1 MIFHRL
7 VIEFTTKLRSA
18 HFHGVTSPSVK
29 TIWYVMFHYIYVS
42 SAVFVLSRAIIRIPL
57 SYLLHG
63 VFASNAPLRPEIQ
76 YIKKCSQVAYYLL
89 LCKSNIYWIHVVGYG
104 CMEFRTKKFFGLMG
118 FHLIIVESLTCE
130 IHSVPDDSLV

>member
-18 HFHGVTSPSVK
+18 RFHGVTLPSAK
-29 TIWYVMFHYIYVS
+29 TIWYVMFYYIYVS

-57 SYLLHG
+57 TCCMAS
-63 VFASNAPLRPEIQ
+63 ASNAPLRPEIQ

-104 CMEFRTKKFFGLMG
+104 CMEFRTKKFFGLMC

-130 IHSVPDDSLV
+130 IHSILDDSLV